1 MVVAGTIGPLEIRF
15 SSAGFGGKT
24 LHALASIHAVA
35 DAAGNRETIRGGIP
49 GMKRAAAWLKEQGAI
64 VELSIEDP
72 DEGHGALQRN
82 PQNARRVLDLFLG
95 EKP

>member
-1 MVVAGTIGPLEIRF
+1 
-15 SSAGFGGKT
+15 
-24 LHALASIHAVA
+24 
-35 DAAGNRETIRGGIP
+35 
-49 GMKRAAAWLKEQGAI
+49 MKRAAARLQEHGAT
-64 VELSIEDP
+64 VFDRIEDP